1 MLAANYIEFRQGHN
15 KNYDYIDQSK
25 YNHGYIYILSQSKK
39 ECNATLALSEK
50 SNDFIFYQ
58 IYIKITNIYVSK

>member
-1 MLAANYIEFRQGHN
+1 MAI
-15 KNYDYIDQSK
+15 
-25 YNHGYIYILSQSKK
+25 YIYSLSQKK
-39 ECNATLALSEK
+39 NAMQLSLSEK